1 MTPGKTSST
10 QELCGFTRGASVPRV
25 IQDTGPFWTEQA
37 RRPNLESGH
46 QSLDLGEKPLFETP
60 LVKKAKK

>member
-10 QELCGFTRGASVPRV
+10 QELCGFTR
-25 IQDTGPFWTEQA
+25 GPFWTEQA

-46 QSLDLGEKPLFETP
+46 QSLDLVDQPTPGLKHP
-60 LVKKAKK
+60 LVKNSKYSLYTKVGPP